1 MPQFVLLAWGI
12 VTVNRIS
19 CEWWFIWASL
29 SRSVLVIVEVVDV
42 VQIVA
47 SVASATSYVGDT
59 LQKEEERR
67 RNQPDVMKTLGE
79 WGQDERER
87 EMTDFERENPNILML
102 NSTSDEFKN
111 MWRECVAFYYASDE
125 LSEEWY
131 PSLVTRLRTS
141 RLCTVKNV
149 AVKLQHNLL
158 VPQL

>member
-1 MPQFVLLAWGI
+1 M
-12 VTVNRIS
+12 
-19 CEWWFIWASL
+19 
-29 SRSVLVIVEVVDV
+29 LVVVGVVDV
-42 VQIVA
+42 VEIVA

-111 MWRECVAFYYASDE
+111 M
-125 LSEEWY
+125 
-131 PSLVTRLRTS
+131 
-141 RLCTVKNV
+141 
-149 AVKLQHNLL
+149 
-158 VPQL
+158 